1 MSYASLIGSLAHW
14 LAPWQAAYSGSKVIE
29 TAVTSVHLLALL
41 LGGGLAVAADRA
53 MLRALGAGPQARDVA
68 LRAIQATHRPVVI
81 ALSVSFLSG
90 LALATADIN
99 TFANSPVFLVKLTLV
114 GLLCINGL
122 FLLFTERA
130 LQRHAAVEIAA
141 PLWRR
146 LRAATWLSITLWMST
161 LIAGVTLVNAA

>member
-1 MSYASLIGSLAHW
+1 MTVAPLVATLAHW

-53 MLRALGAGPQARDVA
+53 MLRSLGAGPEARDVA

-114 GLLCINGL
+114 GLLCTNGL
-122 FLLFTERA
+122 FLVVTERA
-130 LQRHAAVEIAA
+130 LQRHAAVETAA